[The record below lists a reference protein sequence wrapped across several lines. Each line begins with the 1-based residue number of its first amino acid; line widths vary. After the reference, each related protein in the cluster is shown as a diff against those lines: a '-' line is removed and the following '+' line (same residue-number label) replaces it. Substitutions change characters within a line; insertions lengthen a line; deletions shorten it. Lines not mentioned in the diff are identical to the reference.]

1 MAKRREGDNA
11 FFCTSVLLSLKT
23 SNCHV
28 CDFESRDDTVRGALR
43 FFTTFRMTM
52 LAAKYLN
59 FHIVLRLFTA
69 ISFSIQFT
77 RIGRTVDGRRGGT
90 P

>member
-23 SNCHV
+23 LNCYV
-28 CDFESRDDTVRGALR
+28 WILKALVAKFRRDDTVRGALR

-59 FHIVLRLFTA
+59 FHIVLRLFTTF
-69 ISFSIQFT
+69 SFST
-77 RIGRTVDGRRGGT
+77 
-90 P
+90 